1 MDKLRASLV
10 AAHALL
16 IIFLLS
22 PIAYGFH
29 EGGGEEYCLGCH
41 NRYSSESSQDPS
53 IGESSSSLPV
63 EVTLK
68 GSDPSSTCLRC
79 HAASGAIQSVLSN
92 DGSKFTPG
100 GDFYWLQKTFTWT
113 EGGLHYQ
120 SEADSHG
127 HNVVALD
134 YGLYQDRRQNVAP
147 GGTYLASSLA
157 CTSCHNPH
165 ATTMANGGD
174 GRTASLLTIY
184 GAKPFGGTTN
194 GNYRLLGG
202 VGYQGSQQGSK
213 VTFTHGPPLAVADSS
228 SWTESD
234 SSHPGYG
241 SGMSEWCANCHPAF
255 LNGSTGGVGGRHPA
269 GKGAKLNVEL
279 AKNYNSYTKTR
290 DHNGTQAGAYLA
302 LVPFEVGVSDVVF
315 LKASSSSGPSL
326 GNANV
331 MCLTCHRAHASAF
344 ERIGRW
350 DFATS
355 FITNSHPKFGD
366 GGVSGNDVV
375 NSYYGRDMAAEFG
388 NAQRQLCNK
397 CHLKG

>member
-1 MDKLRASLV
+1 MDKLRVSLV

-22 PIAYGFH
+22 PVAYGFH
-29 EGGGEEYCLGCH
+29 EGGAEEYCLGCH
-41 NRYSSESSQDPS
+41 NIYISESSQ
-53 IGESSSSLPV
+53 ESSSILPAV
-63 EVTLK
+63 ITLK

-127 HNVVALD
+127 HNVIALD
-134 YGLYQDRRQNVAP
+134 YGLRQDGKKSTAP
-147 GGTYLASSLA
+147 GGRYLASSLA

-165 ATTMANGGD
+165 ATSVANGGAES
-174 GRTASLLTIY
+174 TTSLLTKY
-184 GAKPFGGTTN
+184 GAEPFGGTTT

-202 VGYQGSQQGSK
+202 AGYKGSPQGSSA
-213 VTFTHGPPLAVADSS
+213 TFTQGPPVADSA
-228 SWTESD
+228 SWIETD
-234 SSHPGYG
+234 SNHPTYG

-255 LNGSTGGVGGRHPA
+255 LNSSTSGVGGKHPA
-269 GKGAKLNVEL
+269 GKGAKLNPDLV
-279 AKNYNSYTKTR
+279 KNYNSYTKTG
-290 DHNGTQAGAYLA
+290 DHNGTQATAYLA
-302 LVPFEVGVSDVVF
+302 LVPFEVGASDLVF
-315 LKASSSSGPSL
+315 LNPSSSSGPGM

-344 ERIGRW
+344 ENIGRW
-350 DFATS
+350 DLETS
-355 FITNSHPKFGD
+355 FMSHSHPQFGD

-375 NSYYGRDMAAEFG
+375 NSYYGRDIAAEFG
-388 NAQRQLCNK
+388 EAQRQLCNK
-397 CHLKG
+397 CHLKD